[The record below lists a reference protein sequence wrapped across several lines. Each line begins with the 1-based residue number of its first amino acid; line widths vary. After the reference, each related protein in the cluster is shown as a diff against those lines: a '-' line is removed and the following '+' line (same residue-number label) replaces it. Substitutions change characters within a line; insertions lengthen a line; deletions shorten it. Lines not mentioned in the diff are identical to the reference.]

1 MFHPPYSCDLTPSDC
16 FLFPHV
22 KIVLKR
28 KHFANVEEVNQ
39 KMAEALKCIKIN
51 TFKNCFE
58 QWKKEG
64 EGINQST
71 RVNDPWT
78 WITGWGLTVGVGGVL
93 GEEWQGGEM
102 GTTVRE

>member
-1 MFHPPYSCDLTPSDC
+1 
-16 FLFPHV
+16 
-22 KIVLKR
+22 
-28 KHFANVEEVNQ
+28 
-39 KMAEALKCIKIN
+39 MAEALKCIKIN